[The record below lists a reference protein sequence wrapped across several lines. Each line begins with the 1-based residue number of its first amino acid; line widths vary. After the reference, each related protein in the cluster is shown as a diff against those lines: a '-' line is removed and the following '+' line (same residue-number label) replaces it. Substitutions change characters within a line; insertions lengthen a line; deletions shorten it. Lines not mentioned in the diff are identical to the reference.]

1 MMYMDIEEEIAER
14 IIKQAFNE
22 GGEVIFTDT
31 ELKGCTDR
39 ALLQKVNLLLSLYGA
54 MNNMTTLDR
63 WSIFKLNEKGIRFI
77 RQGGFNGERERE
89 QRKDELERLTLDI
102 SRLQKESEEYK
113 KKMRIWQTISAILA
127 LASTMLSSILA
138 LLV

>member
-1 MMYMDIEEEIAER
+1 MDIEEEIAER

-54 MNNMTTLDR
+54 MNNITTLDR

-127 LASTMLSSILA
+127 LASTILSSILA
-138 LLV
+138 L

>member
-1 MMYMDIEEEIAER
+1 MDIEEEIAER

-22 GGEVIFTDT
+22 GGEVIFIDT

-39 ALLQKVNLLLSLYGA
+39 SLLQKVNLLLSLYGA
-54 MNNMTTLDR
+54 MNNITTLDR

-113 KKMRIWQTISAILA
+113 KKMRIWQVISAILA
-127 LASTMLSSILA
+127 LASTILSSILA

>member
-54 MNNMTTLDR
+54 MNNITTLDR

>member
-1 MMYMDIEEEIAER
+1 MDIEEEIAER

-54 MNNMTTLDR
+54 MNNITTLDR

-89 QRKDELERLTLDI
+89 HRKDELERLTLDI

-127 LASTMLSSILA
+127 LASTILSSILA
-138 LLV
+138 L

>member
-1 MMYMDIEEEIAER
+1 MDIEEEISER
-14 IIKQAFNE
+14 IIRQAFQR

-31 ELKGCTDR
+31 ELKECTDR
-39 ALLQKVNLLLSLYGA
+39 NLLQKVNLQLSLYGA
-54 MNNMTTLDR
+54 INDITILGR
-63 WSIFKLNEKGIRFI
+63 WSIFKINEKGIRFI
-77 RQGGFNGERERE
+77 RQGGFKGERERE

-102 SRLQKESEEYK
+102 SRLQKESEGYK

-127 LASTMLSSILA
+127 LASTILSSILA

>member
-1 MMYMDIEEEIAER
+1 MNIEEEISER
-14 IIKQAFNE
+14 IIRQAFQR

-39 ALLQKVNLLLSLYGA
+39 DLLQKVNLQLSLYGA
-54 MNNMTTLDR
+54 INEITTLGR
-63 WSIFKLNEKGIRFI
+63 WSIFKINEKGIRFI
-77 RQGGFNGERERE
+77 RQGGFKGERERE

-102 SRLQKESEEYK
+102 SRLQKESEGYK
-113 KKMRIWQTISAILA
+113 KKMRIWQTISAILT
-127 LASTMLSSILA
+127 LASTILSSILA

>member
-1 MMYMDIEEEIAER
+1 MDIEEEIAER

>member
-1 MMYMDIEEEIAER
+1 MNIEEEIAER

-54 MNNMTTLDR
+54 MNNITTLDR
-63 WSIFKLNEKGIRFI
+63 WGIFKLNEKGIRFI
-77 RQGGFNGERERE
+77 RQGGFKGERERE

-113 KKMRIWQTISAILA
+113 KKMRVWQVISAVLA
-127 LASTMLSSILA
+127 LASTILSSILA